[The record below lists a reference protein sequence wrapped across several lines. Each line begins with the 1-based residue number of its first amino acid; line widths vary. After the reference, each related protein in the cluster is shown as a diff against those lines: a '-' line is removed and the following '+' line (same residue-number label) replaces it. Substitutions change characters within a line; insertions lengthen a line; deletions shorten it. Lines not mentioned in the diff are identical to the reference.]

1 MRTYSGKAIL
11 KLGVIYL
18 VILLCASCFREQ
30 LLTGPENQPVQSPP
44 QELTPARGGPHH
56 AGVERPQQEPA
67 SSEARALEKAGTQDG
82 VERSDRLAALIKA
95 EKAGAVAPVDRAGR
109 VKEASTSPRTQE
121 LEASAP
127 AEAHHPTPRAKK
139 KTNQELLDSALEFCQ
154 ASYDYWERGD
164 LENAIESLD
173 QAYSLILKVEPGQN
187 SELLQQTED
196 LRITISKRIL
206 EVYSSRYIVA
216 NGYYKAIPLVMNRH
230 VQDAINLLKGNEREF
245 FLNAY
250 HRSGAYRPAI
260 VKALREAGLPEEL
273 SWLPLIESG
282 FKVRAL
288 SRARAL
294 GLWQFIASTGYKY
307 GLTRDRWIDE
317 RMDPEKSTA
326 AAIAYL
332 KELHQIF
339 GDWTTVLAGYNCGEG
354 RVLRVIRTQRINY
367 LDHFWDLYEKLPVE
381 TAFYVPKFLAVLHI
395 LDNPKAFDF
404 TLPPVDEGIEAET
417 ITIDRQIHLKAVAK
431 ELGVSFE
438 ILEGLNPALRRDSTP
453 PTPYALKVPKGK
465 GEVLLAKLDQ
475 IPVWHPPVST
485 YPMHR
490 VRSGESLSVIARNY
504 RTSVRAIASLNGLNS
519 SNFIKAGWMLKIP
532 TGREDVSLRE
542 TPVPVTPS
550 VTGKKSEK
558 YLVRKGDSLWKIAE
572 HFGTTVKTIQ
582 SLNGLKTASLSVGD
596 TLQIPTTSGPTK
608 KSKTKTYKILKGDS
622 PYLIAKKHQMDLS
635 ELLSLNNL
643 TPRSTIFPGQLLLVK
658 TE

>member
-1 MRTYSGKAIL
+1 MD
-11 KLGVIYL
+11 
-18 VILLCASCFREQ
+18 
-30 LLTGPENQPVQSPP
+30 
-44 QELTPARGGPHH
+44 
-56 AGVERPQQEPA
+56 RPQQEPS
-67 SSEARALEKAGTQDG
+67 SSEALDSEKAGTQDG
-82 VERSDRLAALIKA
+82 VERSDRPTVPIKA
-95 EKAGAVAPVDRAGR
+95 EKIGAVAPVDRAGK
-109 VKEASTSPRTQE
+109 VEGAPTSPRAQE

-127 AEAHHPTPRAKK
+127 AEAHHPTPKTKK

-206 EVYSSRYIVA
+206 EVYASRYIVA
-216 NGYYKAIPLVMNRH
+216 NGYYKAIPLVMNRY
-230 VQDAINLLKGNEREF
+230 VQDAINLLKGKENDF

-250 HRSGAYRPAI
+250 RRSGIYRPAI

-307 GLTRDRWIDE
+307 GLKRDRWIDE

-326 AAIAYL
+326 AAIDYL

-395 LDNPKAFDF
+395 VDNPKAFGF
-404 TLPPVDEGIEAET
+404 TLPPPDEGIEAET
-417 ITIDRQIHLKAVAK
+417 VTIDRQIHLKAVAK

-438 ILEGLNPALRRDSTP
+438 ILEELNPALRRDSTP
-453 PTPYALKVPKGK
+453 PRPYALKVPKGK

-475 IPVWHPPVST
+475 IPVWQPPVPT
-485 YPMHR
+485 YLMHR

-504 RTSVRAIASLNGLNS
+504 RSSVRAIASLNGLNS
-519 SNFIKAGWMLKIP
+519 SNFIRAGWTLKIP
-532 TGREDVSLRE
+532 TGRGYASPKE
-542 TPVPVTPS
+542 TPMPVTALE
-550 VTGKKSEK
+550 TGKKSEK
-558 YLVRKGDSLWKIAE
+558 YVVRKGDSLWKIAE
-572 HFGTTVKTIQ
+572 NFGTTVKAIQ
-582 SLNGLKTASLSVGD
+582 SLNEMKSASLTIGETLEIPTAS
-596 TLQIPTTSGPTK
+596 GPMK
-608 KSKTKTYKILKGDS
+608 KRKTKTYKILKGDS
-622 PYLIAKKHQMDLS
+622 PYLIAKKYQMDLS

-643 TPRSTIFPGQLLLVK
+643 TPRSTIFPGQVLLVK
-658 TE
+658 AE